1 MDCIILDKK
10 IIIPKKMGTRFANYW
25 DWNSLES
32 IKINTK
38 SYTNT
43 KFYKNYLNESHRIL
57 NSWYVD
63 NCKEWDEYV
72 QNYTPEFL
80 ILRNP
85 TGLLQS
91 ALLTEVNNMIN
102 SITEPITLSTL
113 NFILSDKLN
122 LFMSNHHRCS
132 HYNTNIY
139 KFFYSYWIQNKKT
152 LKVVHI
158 EDIKTLFE
166 VLKGT
171 DGMIKYKKEEFNHSE
186 NKYWINS
193 NLIMELCRNEFPDL
207 MSEFDKIEE
216 EQIYWYSK
224 FQFVRFD
231 NDKSIM
237 VDKLM

>member
-10 IIIPKKMGTRFANYW
+10 IIIPKKMGTRFASYW
-25 DWNSLES
+25 DWNSLET

-43 KFYKNYLNESHRIL
+43 KSYKNYSNESHREV

-85 TGLLQS
+85 NGLLQS

-102 SITEPITLSTL
+102 NITEPITLSTL

-122 LFMSNHHRCS
+122 LLMSNHHRCS

-152 LKVVHI
+152 LKIVHI
-158 EDIKTLFE
+158 ENLKQLCIN
-166 VLKGT
+166 LKGT
-171 DGMIKYKKEEFNHSE
+171 GKEIEYKKEEFNHSE
-186 NKYWINS
+186 NKYWMNT
-193 NLIMELCRNEFPDL
+193 NLIMELCQTEFPNLMNEFN
-207 MSEFDKIEE
+207 KIEE
-216 EQIYWYSK
+216 EQLYWYNK
-224 FQFVRFD
+224 FQFVDFY

-237 VDKLM
+237 VDKLI